1 VFNIHAAKVRFFYVL
16 KVSWEINVF
25 LILFWACPCGAGFR
39 HSLFYHAKACKKSSN
54 NASIPH
60 AISSFSQRDGLN
72 ENPFAQR
79 SGVKDCSESPTHRD
93 TPK

>member
-1 VFNIHAAKVRFFYVL
+1 ML
-16 KVSWEINVF
+16 KKYIRKH
-25 LILFWACPCGAGFR
+25 LLF
-39 HSLFYHAKACKKSSN
+39 
-54 NASIPH
+54 ITVPH
-60 AISSFSQRDGLN
+60 AISSFSQREGLN